1 MTYRIRLR
9 SQFYAYIIG
18 AQIGAQKSGGIM
30 AVSYEK
36 YRRLLKKTDM
46 SASRLGRKAD
56 IAPNT
61 MTRLQKDEPVSLD
74 VLGRLCSVLHC
85 NFGDLVDYVP
95 EKE

>member
-1 MTYRIRLR
+1 
-9 SQFYAYIIG
+9 
-18 AQIGAQKSGGIM
+18 M

-36 YRRLLKKTDM
+36 YRKLLKEIDM

-61 MTRLQKDEPVSLD
+61 MTRLQKDEVVSLD
-74 VLGRLCSVLHC
+74 VLGRLCKVLNC

-95 EKE
+95 EKHKEE